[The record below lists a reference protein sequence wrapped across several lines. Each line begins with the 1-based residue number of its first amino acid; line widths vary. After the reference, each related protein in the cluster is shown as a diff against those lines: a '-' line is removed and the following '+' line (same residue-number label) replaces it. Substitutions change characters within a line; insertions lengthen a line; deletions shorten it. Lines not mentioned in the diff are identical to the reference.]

1 MTSQE
6 AKDIIDSLGLTGFQ
20 FAEIMG
26 KNKNYVTDFNRYGV
40 PENIAIILELCQ
52 LLLKKK
58 ASKKEI
64 INILKKQ
71 GKTLV

>member
-1 MTSQE
+1 MTSQI
-6 AKDIIDSLGLTGFQ
+6 AKDIIGSLDLTGFQ
-20 FAEIMG
+20 FSELLG

-64 INILKKQ
+64 INILQKQ